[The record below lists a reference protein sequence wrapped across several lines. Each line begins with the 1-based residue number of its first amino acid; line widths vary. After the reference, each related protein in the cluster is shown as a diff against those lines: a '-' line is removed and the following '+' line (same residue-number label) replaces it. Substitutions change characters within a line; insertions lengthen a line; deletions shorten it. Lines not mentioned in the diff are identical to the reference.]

1 MTRARRARAG
11 AALLA
16 AAGAIAALLL
26 PTAACGL
33 LARRTSSPD
42 ILLIVVDTLRADHL
56 GAYGYARPTTPRLDA
71 LAQGGTRFE
80 SATSAAPWTLPSI
93 MSILTSR
100 LPSRHGVIDD
110 GLRLPAETPTL
121 ASALGAAGYRAGAF
135 VAHIYVTAP
144 FGFDRGFAH
153 FEDFGLTRPGYALE
167 RGMEPT
173 ADRVTDAALAFVADD
188 PAKPLFVMAHYFD
201 PHWPY
206 EAPEPFRDRFAA
218 TPAWAGPPDT
228 SYDALSRYQDPAVAM
243 PDDYRRFVIDRYD
256 GEIAFVDAQIGRLVD
271 GFRKTRRGRPLA
283 IVVTG
288 DHGEEFKE
296 HGSIG
301 HGRQMYEE
309 VLHVPLILVPPA
321 ATTATGAAVRVGLPV
336 STLDIAP
343 TLLALAGAATP
354 AGMQGHSL
362 LPLLTVDG
370 AREAATPAPVSETV
384 RLGAIRQ
391 AVRSGPLKLIH
402 SMDENRAELFNLA
415 SDPNE
420 IRNLAAARPDDRRRL
435 TGILFERG
443 DHLSG
448 AWNLVW
454 TGDGRPH
461 RFEGRIETKGI
472 VRSVVPPVSTGAAYR
487 LESPAVLVFSDPGA
501 TAESG
506 LSFTTLP
513 YEAPVTFQL
522 LVDGR
527 PLPDAVRLGG
537 AAARP
542 RAMPFT
548 MEGAPD
554 AAPAFARPPDETPPV
569 PRYLLWRTRPVTA
582 EEPVELD
589 EELRERL
596 RSLGYVQ

>member
-1 MTRARRARAG
+1 MSGARRARTG
-11 AALLA
+11 AALIALA
-16 AAGAIAALLL
+16 ALVAVG
-26 PTAACGL
+26 AACGFL
-33 LARRTSSPD
+33 SRRAKPPD
-42 ILLIVVDTLRADHL
+42 IILIVVDTLRADHL
-56 GAYGYARPTTPRLDA
+56 GAYGYRRPTTPRLDA
-71 LAQGGTRFE
+71 LAATGTRFE

-110 GLRLPAETPTL
+110 GLRLPADIPTL
-121 ASALGAAGYRAGAF
+121 ASTLETAGYRTGGF

-144 FGFDRGFAH
+144 FGFDRGFGH
-153 FEDFGLTRPGYALE
+153 FEDFGLTKPGYARE
-167 RGMEPT
+167 RGLEPT
-173 ADRVTDAALAFVADD
+173 ADKVTDGALAWVAGD
-188 PAKPLFVMAHYFD
+188 PDAPIFLLVHYFD

-206 EAPEPFRDRFAA
+206 DPPASYRDRFAS
-218 TPAWAGPPDT
+218 TPPYAGPLDA
-228 SYDALSRYQDPAVAM
+228 SYDSLSKFQEPSAPM
-243 PDDYRRFVIDRYD
+243 PDDYRRFLIDRYD
-256 GEIAFVDAQIGRLVD
+256 GEIAFVDAEIGRLVD
-271 GFRKTRRGRPLA
+271 GVRKTRAGRPLA

-296 HGSIG
+296 HGSVG

-309 VLHVPLILVPPA
+309 VLHVPLILAPPA
-321 ATTATGAAVRVGLPV
+321 RAGAAVKIAEPV
-336 STLDIAP
+336 SSLDIAP
-343 TLLALAGAATP
+343 TLLALAGATP
-354 AGMQGHSL
+354 PPGMQGHSL
-362 LPLLTVDG
+362 LPLLQPDG
-370 AREAATPAPVSETV
+370 ARAAATPAPVSETV

-402 SMDENRAELFNLA
+402 SMDEDHAELYNLA

-420 IRNLAAARPDDRRRL
+420 TRNLASTRPDDRRRL
-435 TGILFERG
+435 TVILFERG

-454 TGDGRPH
+454 SGDGRPH

-472 VRSVVPPVSTGAAYR
+472 IRSVVPPGTTDAAYR
-487 LESPAVLVFSDPGA
+487 LETPAVLVFSDPAARG
-501 TAESG
+501 ESG

-554 AAPAFARPPDETPPV
+554 AAPAFARPPAEAPPV
-569 PRYLLWRTRPVTA
+569 PRFLLWRTRPATA
-582 EEPVELD
+582 EEPAVLD
-589 EELRERL
+589 EELRARL
-596 RSLGYVQ
+596 KSLGYVQ